1 MIYFC
6 ALRLQIG
13 RINYLIIP
21 MKRIILTL
29 CVLFIS
35 SSFLYAQKKRELI
48 TEIAALKTELEA
60 TKAEVSGAKKN
71 EKIGLARAESYEVQV
86 KELQDANATLLK
98 NLNSF
103 ATVSNKNSENIN
115 KVMAKLEEK
124 ENQLK
129 AINNT
134 IASNDS
140 TAIVVL
146 TNAKQTLGENA
157 KIGVS
162 NGSVIIAT
170 TLESLFGTATG
181 VTVTAEG
188 ATWLE
193 KIANILNANPKVSI
207 TIAGLSMTGELDA
220 AANKAS
226 AVGAVLQNQFS
237 IDPNRI
243 DSLGKD
249 GNFKEGINLKLHP
262 DYNQFYDMVKEN
274 MKSLN

>member
-6 ALRLQIG
+6 ALRLQMG
-13 RINYLIIP
+13 RINYPIIL
-21 MKRIILTL
+21 MKRITLTL
-29 CVLFIS
+29 CVLFIF
-35 SSFLYAQKKRELI
+35 SSFLYAQKKSELI
-48 TEIAALKTELEA
+48 AEIAALKTELDA
-60 TKAEVSGAKKN
+60 TKAEVSEAKKN
-71 EKIGLARAESYEVQV
+71 EKIGLARAESFEVQV

-181 VTVTAEG
+181 VKVTAEG
-188 ATWLE
+188 IAWLE

-207 TIAGLSMTGELDA
+207 TIAGLSMTGELDT
-220 AANKAS
+220 AANQAS
-226 AVGAVLQNQFS
+226 AVGTVLQNQFS

-262 DYNQFYDMVKEN
+262 DYNQFYDMVKGN
-274 MKSLN
+274 MKSTN

>member
-1 MIYFC
+1 
-6 ALRLQIG
+6 
-13 RINYLIIP
+13 

-29 CVLFIS
+29 CVLFIF

-60 TKAEVSGAKKN
+60 TKAEVSEAKKN
-71 EKIGLARAESYEVQV
+71 EKIGLARAESFEVQV
-86 KELQDANATLLK
+86 KELQDANTTLLK

>member
-1 MIYFC
+1 
-6 ALRLQIG
+6 
-13 RINYLIIP
+13 

-29 CVLFIS
+29 SILLVS
-35 SSFLYAQKKRELI
+35 SSFLFAQRKSDLI
-48 TEIAALKTELEA
+48 AQIDELKTELDA
-60 TKAEVSGAKKN
+60 TKAEVSEAKKN
-71 EKIGLARAESYEVQV
+71 ERIGLARAESFESQV
-86 KELQDANATLLK
+86 KELQDANTTLLK

-103 ATVSNKNSENIN
+103 AEVSNKNSENIN

-129 AINNT
+129 AINNA

-162 NGSVIIAT
+162 NGSVIIASK
-170 TLESLFGTATG
+170 LEFLFGTATG
-181 VTVTAEG
+181 VEVTVEG
-188 ATWLE
+188 AAWLE
-193 KIANILNANPKVSI
+193 KIAGILTANPKVSI

-220 AANKAS
+220 AANQAS
-226 AVGAVLQNQFS
+226 AIGAVLQYQFS

-249 GNFKEGINLKLHP
+249 GNFKEGINLNLHP
-262 DYNQFYDMVKEN
+262 NYNQFYDMVKEN

>member
-6 ALRLQIG
+6 ALRLQMG
-13 RINYLIIP
+13 RINYLIIL

-60 TKAEVSGAKKN
+60 TKAEVSEAKKN
-71 EKIGLARAESYEVQV
+71 EKIGLARAESFEVQV

-124 ENQLK
+124 EKQLK

-170 TLESLFGTATG
+170 TLESLFGTTTG

-188 ATWLE
+188 VAWLE

-207 TIAGLSMTGELDA
+207 TISGLSMTGELNA
-220 AANKAS
+220 AANQAS

-243 DSLGKD
+243 NSLGKD

-262 DYNQFYDMVKEN
+262 DYNQFYNMVKEN
-274 MKSLN
+274 MKSSN

>member
-6 ALRLQIG
+6 ALRLQMG
-13 RINYLIIP
+13 RINYLIIL

-60 TKAEVSGAKKN
+60 TKAEVSEAKKN
-71 EKIGLARAESYEVQV
+71 EKIGLARAESFEVQV

-124 ENQLK
+124 EKQLK

-170 TLESLFGTATG
+170 TLESLFGTTTG

-207 TIAGLSMTGELDA
+207 TISGLSMTGELNA
-220 AANKAS
+220 AANQAS

-243 DSLGKD
+243 NSLGKD

-262 DYNQFYDMVKEN
+262 DYNQFYNMVKEN
-274 MKSLN
+274 MKSSN